1 MISFRHGGRIVSLE
15 AGDLWAAPASEN
27 PYRDAPAGELL
38 EIAREVRA
46 GTPWRDAVARRYAQT
61 NPWLHQIVTSPA
73 RDFFF
78 RQHPPPPSA
87 KILDVGAG
95 WGQIALP
102 LARNAKN
109 QVTALEPTPERMGF
123 IHAAAAQERLADRM
137 HFVQADFF
145 DIDFEPQQFD
155 LVSCIG
161 VLEWVPKFR
170 AGEPAEVQTDFL
182 RRLRRLLS
190 PRGRL
195 VIGIENRLGLK
206 YLLGAPDD
214 HTGASGISVYDAAL
228 AAEKYLQQTGQ
239 PLRSFTFTR
248 AELASLLTDAGF
260 REPTFFAAF
269 PDYKL
274 PQLILPLGPEVDDF
288 FEKGK
293 FIPEHDG
300 HAGRSLEFQ
309 AELHSHYRS
318 LAKMKIA
325 HDFVPSFYALASST

>member
-1 MISFRHGGRIVSLE
+1 MISFRHGTGIVDLA
-15 AGDLWAAPASEN
+15 AGDLWTAPPADDS
-27 PYRDAPAGELL
+27 YRDAPTDELL
-38 EIAREVRA
+38 EIVRDIRA
-46 GTPWRDAVARRYAQT
+46 GTPWRTAVALRYEQA
-61 NPWLHQIVTSPA
+61 NPWLRQIITSPT

-78 RQHPPPPSA
+78 RQHPPPPNA
-87 KILDVGAG
+87 KILDIGAG

-109 QVTALEPTPERMGF
+109 QVTALEPTPERMAF
-123 IHAAAAQERLADRM
+123 IQAAAIQERIADRM
-137 HFVQADFF
+137 HLVQADFF
-145 DIDFEPQQFD
+145 EIDFEPQQFD
-155 LVSCIG
+155 LVCCIG

-170 AGEPAEVQTDFL
+170 EGEPAAVQAEFL
-182 RRLRRLLS
+182 RRIRSLLT

-214 HTGASGISVYDAAL
+214 HTGAAGVSVYDAVL
-228 AAEKYLQQTGQ
+228 AAEKWLGQTGR

-248 AELASLLTDAGF
+248 AELASLLTAAGF
-260 REPTFFAAF
+260 RQPAFFAAF

-274 PQLILPLGPEVDDF
+274 SELVLPLGPEVDDF

-300 HAGRSLEFQ
+300 HSGRPLAFQ
-309 AELHSHYRS
+309 AELQSHYRS
-318 LAKMKIA
+318 LARLKIA
-325 HDFVPSFYALASST
+325 HEFAPSFYVVASPI